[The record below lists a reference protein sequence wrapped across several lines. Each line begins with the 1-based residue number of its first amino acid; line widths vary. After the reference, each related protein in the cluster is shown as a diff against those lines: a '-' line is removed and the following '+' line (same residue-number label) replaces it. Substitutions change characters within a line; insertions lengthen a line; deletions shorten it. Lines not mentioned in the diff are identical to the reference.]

1 MGAPLPGEKVRI
13 FLSLGSN
20 VGDKETNLSRCRA
33 ILQREGI
40 KIRKT
45 SSLYLT
51 PPWGKTDQP
60 EFLNQVIEAE
70 TALSPRELLF
80 LIKSIERKM
89 GRESREKWGPRIID
103 IDILFYGDKIIEE
116 ENLVIPHPLI
126 AERAFVLLPLHEIAP
141 ELLHP
146 GRKEKIKDL
155 LQQVDTKGIRQLL
168 PAYNQGKQ
176 LGPP

>member
-1 MGAPLPGEKVRI
+1 MGEPIPGEKIKI

-20 VGDKETNLSRCRA
+20 LGDKKANLSKCREN
-33 ILQREGI
+33 LQKEGI
-40 KIRKT
+40 KIHKT

-70 TALSPRELLF
+70 TTLSPRELLS
-80 LIKSIERKM
+80 LIKKIEKEM
-89 GRESREKWGPRIID
+89 GRKSRGKWGPRIID

-126 AERAFVLLPLHEIAP
+126 TERAFVLVPLHEIAP
-141 ELLHP
+141 EFLHP
-146 GRKEKIKDL
+146 LKKEKIKS
-155 LQQVDTKGIRQLL
+155 LL
-168 PAYNQGKQ
+168 PRLERK
-176 LGPP
+176 